1 MSLPTSLQEFI
12 ATRSSVHLIALAS
25 VLTLVAFLILRSLAT
40 KRLDDTIPLYTP
52 QGDYKKRWSYD
63 NPHALREAY
72 SQNRNS
78 LFKIWTSQ
86 GHWLALPA
94 RYLDE
99 LKMQPDT
106 KFPSALQSFFLGP
119 YLWPVEKWKLDY
131 VHKGLHKDLNKH
143 LPSMFA
149 DARDGA
155 NTMTPVEFPECKDW
169 TPIKVHPTVLRLVS
183 KINTKLLIGNGLE
196 KNKEWID
203 ISASYTKNIFLSSA
217 KLRVFHPVFRPVV
230 QYFIPE
236 LRDVWRCNRRA
247 KELLAPILAEKIKQ
261 ERDQDYKKPVDS
273 IEWIRDD
280 ASDPKDKNDS
290 HLHAILQLI
299 LGALSVNT
307 TSQLI
312 TNCIYNLATYPEY
325 TIILRDEAKAALVE
339 AGGEWTMDSMAKL
352 EKTDSFIKE
361 TLRHAGHLTLT
372 FQREAKTTLTLKDG
386 TQIPAGSTVFF
397 PTNAVNFD
405 VTLYPSPERFEP
417 LRFYNLRHTSPG
429 NEKKFQL
436 TSITAEQMQ
445 FGMGRHACP
454 GRAIA
459 SHQVK
464 LILAYLLDKYDFKLK
479 EGQGRPK
486 TVLFQTN
493 QFPDPQGEILFRA
506 RR

>member
-1 MSLPTSLQEFI
+1 MSLQAFLQELLSSRTPLQLIFI
-12 ATRSSVHLIALAS
+12 ASTFTTVAYLA
-25 VLTLVAFLILRSLAT
+25 LRSFT
-40 KRLDDTIPLYTP
+40 KRPNDGIPLYTP

-63 NPHALREAY
+63 NPHALQEAY
-72 SQNRNS
+72 GRNRNS

-86 GHWLALPA
+86 GYQLALPA

-106 KFPSALQSFFLGP
+106 KFPSALQNFFIGP

-143 LPSMFA
+143 LPSMFL
-149 DARDGA
+149 DAKDGA
-155 NTMTPVEFPECKDW
+155 NELIPVEFPECKEW
-169 TPIKVHPTVLRLVS
+169 TPIKVHPTVLKLVS

-217 KLRVFHPVFRPVV
+217 KLRVFHPLLRPVA
-230 QYFIPE
+230 QFFIAE
-236 LRDVWRCNRRA
+236 LRDVWRCNSRA
-247 KELLAPILAEKIKQ
+247 KELLAPILAEKQLK
-261 ERDQDYKKPVDS
+261 ERGQDYKKPVDS

-280 ASDPKDKNDS
+280 ASDPKDKNDP

-325 TIILRDEAKAALVE
+325 ASLLRDESKEMLTQ
-339 AGGEWTMDSMAKL
+339 AGGEWTMDSMGKL

-372 FQREAKTTLTLKDG
+372 FQRQAKKTITLKDG
-386 TQIPAGSTVFF
+386 TQIPEGATVFF
-397 PTNAVNFD
+397 PTVAANFD
-405 VTLYPSPERFEP
+405 ADLYPNPETFDG
-417 LRFYNLRHTSPG
+417 LRFYKLRHASPE

-436 TSITAEQMQ
+436 TSISAEQMQ

-464 LILAYLLDKYDFKLK
+464 LILAHLLEKYDFRLK
-479 EGQGRPK
+479 DGEGRPK

-493 QFPDPQGEILFRA
+493 QFPDPQGEILFRN

>member
-1 MSLPTSLQEFI
+1 MSLSAFLHKLVTS
-12 ATRSSVHLIALAS
+12 SSLVQLIAVAS
-25 VLTLVAFLILRSLAT
+25 LLISFIFVLTYSLFT
-40 KRLDDTIPLYTP
+40 KRQEDNIPTYTP
-52 QGDYKKRWSYD
+52 QGDYKKRWSHD
-63 NPHALREAY
+63 NPHALQEAY
-72 SQNRNS
+72 SRNRNS
-78 LFKIWTSQ
+78 LFRIWTSQ
-86 GHWLALPA
+86 GYHLALPA

-106 KFPSALQSFFLGP
+106 KFPSALQNFFIGP

-149 DARDGA
+149 DAKEGA
-155 NTMTPVEFPECKDW
+155 DTLTPAEFPKCEDW

-183 KINTKLLIGNGLE
+183 QINTKLLVGNGLE
-196 KNKEWID
+196 KNKDWID
-203 ISASYTKNIFLSSA
+203 ISASYTRNIFLSSA
-217 KLRVFHPVFRPVV
+217 KLRVFHPALRPVV
-230 QYFIPE
+230 QWFIPE

-247 KELLAPILAEKIKQ
+247 QELLAPILAEKVEK
-261 ERDQDYKKPVDS
+261 EKTENYKKPVDS

-280 ASDPKDKNDS
+280 ASDPKDKNDP

-325 TIILRDEAKAALVE
+325 TTVLREETEAVLKE
-339 AGGEWTMDSMAKL
+339 AGDGWTMDSMARL

-397 PTNAVNFD
+397 PTVAANFD
-405 VTLYPSPERFEP
+405 DSLYPEPDRFEP
-417 LRFYNLRHTSPG
+417 LRFYNLRHASPD

-436 TSITAEQMQ
+436 TSITPEQMQ
-445 FGMGRHACP
+445 FGLGRHACP

-464 LILAYLLDKYDFKLK
+464 LILAHLLKTYDFKLK
-479 EGQGRPK
+479 EGEGRPK

-493 QFPDPQGEILFRA
+493 QFPNPQGEIMFR
-506 RR
+506 RRR